1 VAETAL
7 ETLDLEPADNGFR
20 ASNLGAGG
28 GVVFGGQ
35 LLAQSIVAA
44 AHTQPDK
51 EVKSIHTVF
60 TRSARDDQPV
70 DLVVN
75 ELHRGRAFGSVAIT
89 IQQGDRVCGQST
101 VLLHAPDADLIRY
114 AVDAPKAPDPDDLAE
129 RGETAWW
136 NIRYDPAIDLADPD
150 AVGPPELD
158 VWTRFPDTAGRD
170 LTTSQALLA
179 YASDGFLIAT
189 AMRPHRGIGQS
200 MAHRSISTTVLAHTI
215 SFHEPFDASQWLLL
229 AHESPVAGRGRSFGR
244 ANVFTRDGH
253 LVASYVQDNMIRDFP
268 EGQAPA
274 AGERAAH

>member
-1 VAETAL
+1 MTDSAL
-7 ETLDLEPADNGFR
+7 ATLDLERTDTGFR
-20 ASNLGAGG
+20 ATSLGAGG

-44 AHTQPDK
+44 ARTQPDK

-60 TRSARDDQPV
+60 ARSARDDQPI
-70 DLVVN
+70 DLGVT

-89 IQQGDRVCGQST
+89 VQQGDRTCAQST

-114 AVDAPKAPDPDDLAE
+114 AVEPPKAPDPDGLIE
-129 RGETAWW
+129 RGEAGWW
-136 NIRYDPAIDLADPD
+136 NIRYDPTIDLGDAD

-158 VWTRFPDTAGRD
+158 VWTRFPDVDGRD
-170 LTTSQALLA
+170 LPTSQALLA

-200 MAHRSISTTVLAHTI
+200 MAHQTISTTVLAHTI
-215 SFHEPFDASQWLLL
+215 SFHEPFDASRWLLL

-244 ANVFTRDGH
+244 ANVFTEDGR

-274 AGERAAH
+274 AGQRAAH